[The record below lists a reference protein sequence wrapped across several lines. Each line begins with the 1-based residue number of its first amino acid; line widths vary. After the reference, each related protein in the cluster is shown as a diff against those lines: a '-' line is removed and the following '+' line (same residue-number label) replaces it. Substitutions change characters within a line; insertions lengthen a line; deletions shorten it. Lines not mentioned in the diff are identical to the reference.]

1 MDNRKPA
8 LFLDRDGV
16 INKNLGYVSDI
27 SRFEFFPE
35 IMEICFLAEKKGFP
49 IVVVTNQSGIGRGYF
64 TVEDYNILT
73 NWMIEEFKK
82 NSITISL
89 VLHAPE
95 DPEKTT
101 HKLNSTRRKPSP
113 EMFFEAERN
122 LQLDLCRSVMIGDS
136 ETDMIAA
143 ERAGIKVR
151 VLINESSI
159 NSAATIIV
167 PDHEACL
174 HAVSAI
180 LIPEGE

>member
-1 MDNRKPA
+1 M
-8 LFLDRDGV
+8 
-16 INKNLGYVSDI
+16 
-27 SRFEFFPE
+27 
-35 IMEICFLAEKKGFP
+35 
-49 IVVVTNQSGIGRGYF
+49 
-64 TVEDYNILT
+64 
-73 NWMIEEFKK
+73 
-82 NSITISL
+82 
-89 VLHAPE
+89 
-95 DPEKTT
+95 
-101 HKLNSTRRKPSP
+101 RRKPSP

>member
-1 MDNRKPA
+1 MDIRKPA

-27 SRFEFFPE
+27 SKFEFFPQ
-35 IMEICFLAEKKGFP
+35 IMEICFLAQKKGFP

-64 TVEDYNILT
+64 TTEDYNVLT
-73 NWMIEEFKK
+73 KWMIEEFKK
-82 NSITISL
+82 NRIDISL

-95 DPEKTT
+95 DPEKITD
-101 HKLNSTRRKPSP
+101 KLNSIRRKPSP

-143 ERAGIKVR
+143 DRAGIKVR
-151 VLINESSI
+151 VLINEFSTS
-159 NSAATIIV
+159 SAATIIV
-167 PDHEACL
+167 PDHDSCL
-174 HAVSAI
+174 RAVSAI
-180 LIPEGE
+180 LISEGE